1 MPSLRTLRPLLGPR
15 WLVEGDDSELIGYS
29 LDLVADASVE
39 RIRRGLLA
47 RFPQGNG
54 RTLPPADA
62 LAAAGKDRQVIRG
75 IGETDTE
82 YAARLIP
89 WLDDRKTQGGPFALM
104 RTLAAYVRGG
114 SSFRTVDQ
122 RGNWFS
128 RSAAGVET
136 YTLDTGNWNWDG
148 AADTPNWARFWVI
161 IYPGTTWAQTHQWGD
176 PGLTW
181 GASGLTWGS
190 TATSGQV
197 KMTRQ
202 IVRNWKP
209 AGTRCIKIIVAFD
222 TASFDPTAPEPDGTW
237 DDPANRLTTAA
248 YWDGT

>member
-15 WLVEGDDSELIGYS
+15 WLTQGGDSELVGYS
-29 LDLVADASVE
+29 LDVLADASVE

-62 LAAAGKDRQVIRG
+62 LEAMGKDRRVIRG
-75 IGETDTE
+75 IGETDEE
-82 YAARLIP
+82 YAERLIP

-136 YTLDTGNWNWDG
+136 YTLNTGNWNWDG
-148 AADTPNWARFWVI
+148 SPASEWSKFWAI
-161 IYPGTTWAQTHQWGD
+161 IYPGTTWAQTLTWGGTGLAWGGT
-176 PGLTW
+176 GLTW
-181 GASGLTWGS
+181 GT
-190 TATSGQV
+190 TATPGQV
-197 KMTRQ
+197 KTTRQ
-202 IVRNWKP
+202 IVREWKP
-209 AGTRCIKIIVAFD
+209 AGTTCVNIIVAFD
-222 TASFDPTAPEPDGTW
+222 LASFNPASPEPDGTW
-237 DDPANRLTTAA
+237 GVPANRLSTAA